1 MHIAIV
7 GKYNGL
13 GDSYLSLTK
22 ALTHSAIH
30 LNVDVSIQ
38 WIDATDLEPET
49 KYVYFMYVC
58 VYVCTCMYVRMYV
71 SNSTTTRP

>member
-1 MHIAIV
+1 MWCAWKQVEIAIV

-49 KYVYFMYVC
+49 KWPALSVYTVHS
-58 VYVCTCMYVRMYV
+58 V
-71 SNSTTTRP
+71 